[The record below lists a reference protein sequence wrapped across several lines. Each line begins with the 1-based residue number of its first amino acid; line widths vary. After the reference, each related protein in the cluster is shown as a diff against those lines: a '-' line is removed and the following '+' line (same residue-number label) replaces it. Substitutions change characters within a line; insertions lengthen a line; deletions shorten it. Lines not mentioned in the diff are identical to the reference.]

1 MGVKG
6 INSVYGIIHAAA
18 DADFVNY
25 AYFKVYAGATGT
37 VTING
42 VAVTMTAGS
51 DIDIVVRSISATA
64 NVYVIGEPLNV
75 ITGNTT
81 LSNYPEPT

>member
-1 MGVKG
+1 MGIKG
-6 INSVYGIIHAAA
+6 ISSVYGIIHAAA

-51 DIDIVVRSISATA
+51 DIDIVVRSISGNAFL
-64 NVYVIGEPLNV
+64 IGEPLNV

>member
-1 MGVKG
+1 MAIKG

-18 DADFVNY
+18 DADFDNY
-25 AYFKVYAGATGT
+25 AYFKVYAGATGA

-51 DIDIVVRSISATA
+51 DIDIVVRSISGNAFL
-64 NVYVIGEPLNV
+64 IGEPLNV
-75 ITGNTT
+75 INGNTT
-81 LSNYPEPT
+81 LSNYPAP

>member
-25 AYFKVYAGATGT
+25 AYFKVYAGATGA

-51 DIDIVVRSISATA
+51 DIDIVVRSISGNAFL
-64 NVYVIGEPLNV
+64 IGESMN
-75 ITGNTT
+75 IINGNTT